1 LVPILLVAS
10 QSWRDNRVI
19 RKVKKTQHQN
29 PEFGHTQ
36 GEIKK
41 KTLQKSTLAL
51 RGDATQ
57 KTINF
62 GSKPSFIL
70 SFLFLERP
78 HCCYIYFPAR
88 NCLTIVISL
97 EPCALNAEFQ
107 HFILRF
113 IKMFFLADTIERGD
127 RG

>member
-1 LVPILLVAS
+1 VRLKKNPEKKYISIQGGMKLRKPSILVV
-10 QSWRDNRVI
+10 NRV
-19 RKVKKTQHQN
+19 
-29 PEFGHTQ
+29 
-36 GEIKK
+36 
-41 KTLQKSTLAL
+41 S
-51 RGDATQ
+51 
-57 KTINF
+57 
-62 GSKPSFIL
+62 SCL
-70 SFLFLERP
+70 SFFLSAP
-78 HCCYIYFPAR
+78 TAATYIFPAR